1 MIRMLERTLDVL
13 DNEGNPRQW
22 IVKLNKDKI
31 KEIKMIYEVNKYKGK
46 YKIMNDSELIT
57 FLKEYKQNKKK

>member
-1 MIRMLERTLDVL
+1 MIRMLTRTEGVL

-22 IVKLNKDKI
+22 IVKMTGKKI

-46 YKIMNDSELIT
+46 HSIMDDSQLIQ
-57 FLKEYKQNKKK
+57 FLKQCKQ

>member
-1 MIRMLERTLDVL
+1 MIRMLTRTEGVL

-22 IVKLNKDKI
+22 IVKMTGNKI

-46 YKIMNDSELIT
+46 YSIMDDSQLIQ
-57 FLKEYKQNKKK
+57 FLKQCKQ

>member
-1 MIRMLERTLDVL
+1 MIRMLMRTEGVL

-22 IVKLNKDKI
+22 IVKMSGNKI

-46 YKIMNDSELIT
+46 YSIMDDSQLIQ
-57 FLKEYKQNKKK
+57 FLKQCKQ

>member
-1 MIRMLERTLDVL
+1 MIRMLMRTEGVL

-22 IVKLNKDKI
+22 IVKMSGNKI

-46 YKIMNDSELIT
+46 YSIMDDNQLIQ
-57 FLKEYKQNKKK
+57 FLKQCKQ

>member
-1 MIRMLERTLDVL
+1 MIRMLTRTEGVL

-22 IVKLNKDKI
+22 IVKMTGNKI

-46 YKIMNDSELIT
+46 YSIMDDNQLIQ
-57 FLKEYKQNKKK
+57 FLKQCKQ